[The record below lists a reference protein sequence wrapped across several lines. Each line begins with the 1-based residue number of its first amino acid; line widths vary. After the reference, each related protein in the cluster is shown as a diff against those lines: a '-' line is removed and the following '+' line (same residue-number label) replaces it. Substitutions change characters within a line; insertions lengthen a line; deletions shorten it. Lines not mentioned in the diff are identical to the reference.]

1 MDIQLLLYLIFVYN
15 AIRTFSEMINTET
28 DKEYTMEFRLFIFLT
43 QIVMIALYIA
53 LIMLFINGKIK
64 VTY

>member
-1 MDIQLLLYLIFVYN
+1 MDIQLLLYLIFGYN
-15 AIRTFSEMINTET
+15 AIRTFFEMINTVP

-43 QIVMIALYIA
+43 QIVMISLYIA